1 MRQSKLALRFVTA
14 ANEREIDAVFAS
26 LAEMNIGA

>member
-1 MRQSKLALRFVTA
+1 LGIALRFVTA

-26 LAEMNIGA
+26 LAEMHIGA